1 MKYVFRVKQSFM
13 EKKWEKFIDY
23 ITYHLIGNL

>member
-1 MKYVFRVKQSFM
+1 MKCLEKKQSFM